1 MDEAFAGSTYEQYI
15 TEFRDY
21 DRRLTYGLMG
31 GVGMGVMLGRFEIHL
46 MANVKW
52 GWSSFWK
59 PDYASPY
66 YYRYAYPLD
75 IIASVGVHFQLTK
88 RSGKTTKALRRQA
101 KELVYGSHPDASG
114 TGR

>member
-1 MDEAFAGSTYEQYI
+1 MFDP
-15 TEFRDY
+15 
-21 DRRLTYGLMG
+21 
-31 GVGMGVMLGRFEIHL
+31 VEIHFNAL
-46 MANVKW
+46 LRW
-52 GWSSFWK
+52 SWSSLYA